1 MDLWHKFL
9 FPHHP
14 VKPPK
19 TGAGLLKLHNDVQSC
34 EYQDVHVMWE
44 MLRKS
49 ESGQPRGRQCHPKR
63 KQRPFWRLFLW
74 SNNHNAASSL
84 SADQAN

>member
-9 FPHHP
+9 FPHPHP

-19 TGAGLLKLHNDVQSC
+19 TGAGHLKLHNDVQSC

-49 ESGQPRGRQCHPKR
+49 ESGPRGRHPKR
-63 KQRPFWRLFLW
+63 KQRPFWRLFLR

-84 SADQAN
+84 SADQA